1 MCFHASVVTPKGK
14 VEERFNRAFKPGVD
28 FDPLYH
34 TSGFAH
40 EELPIVGNENQIQL
54 ASWGLIPRWVKSLE
68 DALKIRNQTLNARSE
83 TVFEKPSFRNS
94 ISKGRC
100 LVPVTGFFEW
110 RSVGKHKFPYHI
122 SHKEEELFS
131 LAGITEEWL
140 NKETGEIMKTVSILT
155 TSANPMM
162 QIIHNEKLRMP
173 VIIDRNREEE
183 WIDPSLQQKQI
194 ELFFEPS
201 KAPMIAKSIS
211 KLITSNAN
219 SNVPDILTPHY
230 YTEVDTILDSEHLAT
245 KPTEKPK
252 VIQDSLFGQ

>member
-40 EELPIVGNENQIQL
+40 EDLPVIGNNPERQITL
-54 ASWGLIPRWVKSLE
+54 ASWGLIPRWVKSVE
-68 DALKIRNQTLNARSE
+68 DAMKIRNQTLNARSE
-83 TVFEKPSFRNS
+83 TVFEKPSFRNA

-110 RSVGKHKFPYHI
+110 RTVGKHKFPYHI
-122 SHKEEELFS
+122 THKDEEIFS

-140 NKETGEIMKTVSILT
+140 NKETGEILQTVSILT
-155 TSANPMM
+155 TQANPLM

-173 VIIDRNREEE
+173 VIIDRHREEE
-183 WIDPSLQQKQI
+183 WIDPSLKQQHL
-194 ELFFEPS
+194 ELFFQPS
-201 KAPMIAKSIS
+201 KAPMIAKSIT
-211 KLITSNAN
+211 KRITANAN
-219 SNVPDILTPHY
+219 TNSAEVLEPHQYSEVESILY
-230 YTEVDTILDSEHLAT
+230 SEQLTT
-245 KPTEKPK
+245 KPKEKPT
-252 VIQDSLFGQ
+252 VIQDSLF

>member
-1 MCFHASVVTPKGK
+1 VVTPKGK

-40 EELPIVGNENQIQL
+40 EELPVVGNENQIQL

-83 TVFEKPSFRNS
+83 TVFEKPSFRS
-94 ISKGRC
+94 AISEGRC

-110 RSVGKHKFPYHI
+110 RTVGKHKFPYHI
-122 SHKEEELFS
+122 SHKEEEIFS

-140 NKETGEIMKTVSILT
+140 NKETGEVMQTVSILT
-155 TSANPMM
+155 TAANPLM

-173 VIIDRNREEE
+173 VIIDRHREEE

-211 KLITSNAN
+211 KLITSNTN
-219 SNVPDILTPHY
+219 TNVSDILTPHNY
-230 YTEVDTILDSEHLAT
+230 PEVEAILDSELLN
-245 KPTEKPK
+245 EKPK
-252 VIQDSLFGQ
+252 EKPKIIQDSLFGS